1 MKTKNILQLFLALFL
16 SACGSITV
24 VVPTGVSPTVVE
36 TFTPVIDYPDLLI
49 SSVSLT
55 MQGQTG
61 GNCVSNYGPYEVHVV
76 IQNLGTGS
84 AHSISIVESSTGTNL
99 TVGELAPFAIFELNF
114 PASSPT
120 GSYTFT
126 VDAQNLIAEIDE
138 SNNVFSFLQPTPT
151 PPVICTPTSAPMDG
165 TPIASFTPSP
175 GDQPTPQTTP
185 LVVWQRAGSNCQTLS
200 YWSDRMAIAP
210 CPPSLAPVKVAYPIL
225 DDYFSRYAI
234 WTKAY
239 APFIAQTKLGTVTFN
254 GSGYVIATPAEQRM
268 IAEWSARMLNELPE
282 GNSSSGGSHVLSK
295 QFSNETSCFSMA
307 IHPDGKY
314 QVESCTP
321 GFTYPAPTGYLD
333 ANELIYLYRWFDGLA
348 PFQERDAIST
358 LSFIGNGTATATAAE
373 RISIDRMA
381 SNIEARARGAISG
394 GGLPSAALAAQ
405 RLLSKQLGIS
415 WDQVQVRNVESLDYP
430 DTCLGAPVPGEVCT
444 TMPIPGYRIQL
455 VAQGLLYEFHTDS
468 GGYELRQYGEP
479 IQAPP
484 VPS

>member
-1 MKTKNILQLFLALFL
+1 MKTKNVLQLLFALFL

-24 VVPTGVSPTVVE
+24 VVPTGSPPTVVE

-55 MQGQTG
+55 MQGQMG
-61 GNCVSNYGPYEVHVV
+61 GNCVSNYGPYEVHIV
-76 IQNLGTGS
+76 IQNLGTGP
-84 AHSISIVESSTGTNL
+84 AYNISVVETSTGTNL

-126 VDAQNLIAEIDE
+126 VDAQNLIAESDE

-151 PPVICTPTSAPMDG
+151 PPVICTPTPAPMDG
-165 TPIASFTPSP
+165 TPIASFTPYP
-175 GDQPTPQTTP
+175 GNEPTPQATS
-185 LVVWQRAGSNCQTLS
+185 LVVWQRAGSTCQTIS
-200 YWSDRMAIAP
+200 YWSDRMGIGP
-210 CPPSLAPVKVAYPIL
+210 CSPSLDPVKVAYPIL
-225 DDYFSRYAI
+225 EDYFSRYAI

-239 APFIAQTKLGTVTFN
+239 APFIAQTKLGMVTFN
-254 GSGYVIATPAEQRM
+254 GSGYVIATSAEQRM
-268 IAEWSARMLNELPE
+268 IAEWAARMLNELPE

-321 GFTYPAPTGYLD
+321 SFAYSTPTGYLD
-333 ANELIYLYRWFDGLA
+333 ANELIYLYRWYDGLYV
-348 PFQERDAIST
+348 FQERDANGT
-358 LSFIGNGTATATAAE
+358 LSFIGNGTVDATLADK
-373 RISIDRMA
+373 ISIDAMA
-381 SNIEARARGAISG
+381 MNVEAKARGSVSG
-394 GGLPSAALAAQ
+394 GGFPSAALAAQ
-405 RLLSKQLGIS
+405 GLLSKQLGIS

-430 DTCLGAPVPGEVCT
+430 DTCLGAPGPGEVCT
-444 TMPIPGYRIQL
+444 TMPTPGYRIQL